1 MLSDFHHDHFPD
13 TWSEFYFDHFNY
25 MFPLLSKD
33 HFNKKD
39 QEPLL
44 KYATCALGALYA
56 SSDHHSLLFQRAQSI
71 LHDSATHC
79 ALSTVQ
85 ALIIMCWY
93 THLTGDLQQCDLL
106 RRQLAHMIE
115 WLQFIQDD
123 TPFTLESKRRAYWVA
138 WVIDQWLTSCTLGER
153 MLKEWQYPWPQ
164 LEDNQL
170 NDPFLSSLSLSSTD
184 NNHNTI
190 QAFHQMIKLSI
201 ILKDIH
207 QGNMSLQTLETNLTE
222 WLLNLPSYLDYTKTS
237 SAMAKLY
244 RILYYTVQMALYQ
257 RHQHHLSHSVCITA
271 ANTILYITE
280 QMMDTDQTVYTFNF
294 FFLSLTFATSFIYLN
309 SIISSSKHIHLLKQT
324 NPTSLSA
331 FELEQLVQHYL
342 DPTPPIGFHVDQL
355 LSFLDNE
362 SSTTITSTD
371 SSYFSPTHSPS
382 LKEEFIFD
390 PLTVVT
396 TSSTLFF

>member
-1 MLSDFHHDHFPD
+1 
-13 TWSEFYFDHFNY
+13 
-25 MFPLLSKD
+25 
-33 HFNKKD
+33 
-39 QEPLL
+39 
-44 KYATCALGALYA
+44 
-56 SSDHHSLLFQRAQSI
+56 
-71 LHDSATHC
+71 
-79 ALSTVQ
+79 
-85 ALIIMCWY
+85 
-93 THLTGDLQQCDLL
+93 
-106 RRQLAHMIE
+106 
-115 WLQFIQDD
+115 
-123 TPFTLESKRRAYWVA
+123 
-138 WVIDQWLTSCTLGER
+138 

-170 NDPFLSSLSLSSTD
+170 SDPFLSSPPLSSTD
-184 NNHNTI
+184 DNHNTI

-207 QGNMSLQTLETNLTE
+207 QGSMSLQALETNLTE

-237 SAMAKLY
+237 SAMTKLY
-244 RILYYTVQMALYQ
+244 RILYYTVQMVLYQ
-257 RHQHHLSHSVCITA
+257 RHQHHLSHSICITA

-280 QMMDTDQTVYTFNF
+280 QMMDTDQTVYIFNL
-294 FFLSLTFATSFIYLN
+294 FFLSLTFATSFIHLN
-309 SIISSSKHIHLLKQT
+309 SIISSSKHIHLLKQA

-331 FELEQLVQHYL
+331 CDLEQLVQHYL
-342 DPTPPIGFHVDQL
+342 DPTPPIEFHVDQL

-396 TSSTLFF
+396 TSPTLFF